1 MRNSG
6 SMEGHPIPGA
16 YGRLADLLP
25 RAVEANA
32 RWMSRYGEFATH
44 PSLLID
50 DAALE
55 SAFSRLQDRLTD
67 NYPFGHPHY
76 VGQML
81 KPPHPAAVLGY
92 VSAMLINPNN
102 HALDG
107 GPATAQMEKEV
118 VARLATMFGLT
129 QHLGHLT
136 SSGTI
141 ANLEAL
147 WAARESHPGKAIAY
161 SADAHY
167 THSRMCQVIGV
178 EGVSVGADGAGRMD
192 LGDLERVLESGRI
205 GTVVATLGTTGLGA
219 LDPLP
224 EIVAL
229 ARAHGAR
236 VHVDTAYGGFFSL
249 IADDSADG
257 VARAP
262 FAAIRDVDS
271 VVVDPHKHGLQ
282 PYGCGAVL
290 FSDPG
295 VGRFYV
301 HDSPYTYF
309 SSDELHL
316 GEISLECSRAGAA
329 AAGLWITLEVLPLS
343 DAGLGQ
349 VLRANRR
356 GALAWADLL
365 SESDSLTSYQSPELD
380 IVTYFPTR
388 GTMSAIDAASAALFT
403 AAADCPPA
411 EQIHLATYS
420 VTPEAL
426 ARRGHAVEH
435 DLPSARIIRSTV
447 MKPESA
453 DAITQIPARLES
465 LARPCSPRVDS
476 GGRPP
481 LTTREPQMCGSTT
494 YLMSPYP
501 GSTLSTSSTS
511 SRASTREMSGSICS
525 EPSLMSRPARSCVSG
540 LRNEPWIRCSLNTRS

>member
-1 MRNSG
+1 MT
-6 SMEGHPIPGA
+6 
-16 YGRLADLLP
+16 DLRAWLP
-25 RAVEANA
+25 RGVEAIHD
-32 RWMSRYGEFATH
+32 WMAQFGAFETH
-44 PSLLID
+44 PSLRVD
-50 DAALE
+50 DVALNR
-55 SAFSRLQDRLTD
+55 AFGQLTDRLQD
-67 NYPFGHPHY
+67 NYPFGHPRY

-81 KPPHPAAVLGY
+81 KPPHDVAVLGY
-92 VSAMLINPNN
+92 VTAMLINPNN

-118 VARLATMFGLT
+118 VAQLAGMFGLP

-136 SSGTI
+136 SSGTT

-147 WAARESHPGKAIAY
+147 WVARESHPGKAIAF
-161 SADAHY
+161 STDAHY
-167 THSRMCQVIGV
+167 THARMCQVIGV
-178 EGVSVGADGAGRMD
+178 EGVPIQVDGQGRMD
-192 LGDLERVLESGRI
+192 LDALEQALSTGRI

-224 EIVAL
+224 EILDL

-236 VHVDTAYGGFFSL
+236 VHVDTAYGGFFAL

-262 FAAIRDVDS
+262 YAAIAGVDS

-290 FSDPG
+290 FADPS

-309 SSDELHL
+309 SSDEMHL

-329 AAGLWITLEVLPLS
+329 AAALWLTLEVIPLS

-356 GALAWADLL
+356 GALQWRRLL
-365 SESDSLTSYQSPELD
+365 DQSDGLTAYQTPELD
-380 IVTYFPTR
+380 IVTLFPTR
-388 GTMSAIDAASAALFT
+388 STLSEVDAASARLFVD
-403 AAADCPPA
+403 AAALPP
-411 EQIHLATYS
+411 EQQVHLATYS
-420 VTPEAL
+420 VTPGAL
-426 ARRGHAVEH
+426 AARGHDVTADVA
-435 DLPSARIIRSTV
+435 SGRIIRSTV

-453 DAITQIPARLES
+453 LVIPEIHARLEE
-465 LARPCSPRVDS
+465 LVR
-476 GGRPP
+476 
-481 LTTREPQMCGSTT
+481 
-494 YLMSPYP
+494 
-501 GSTLSTSSTS
+501 
-511 SRASTREMSGSICS
+511 
-525 EPSLMSRPARSCVSG
+525 
-540 LRNEPWIRCSLNTRS
+540 

>member
-1 MRNSG
+1 MT
-6 SMEGHPIPGA
+6 
-16 YGRLADLLP
+16 DLRVWLP
-25 RAVEANA
+25 RAVDAIDS
-32 RWMSRYGEFATH
+32 WMAQFGEFTAH
-44 PSLLID
+44 PSTVVD
-50 DAALE
+50 DATLAA
-55 SAFSRLQDRLTD
+55 AFEQLTGRLRD
-67 NYPFGHPHY
+67 NYPFGHPRY

-92 VSAMLINPNN
+92 VTAMLINPNN

-107 GPATAQMEKEV
+107 GPATGRMEKEV
-118 VARLATMFGLT
+118 VADLARMFGMPT
-129 QHLGHLT
+129 HLGHLT

-167 THSRMCQVIGV
+167 THSRMCGVLGV
-178 EGVSVGADGAGRMD
+178 EGIAVAVDAAGRMD
-192 LGDLERVLESGRI
+192 LDHLERILDTHDV

-224 EIVAL
+224 AILEL
-229 ARAHGAR
+229 TRPRGLR

-257 VARAP
+257 VASAP
-262 FAAIRDVDS
+262 FAAIRDADS

-290 FSDPG
+290 FADPG

-316 GEISLECSRAGAA
+316 GEISLECSRAGASA
-329 AAGLWITLEVLPLS
+329 AALWLTLQVLPLMS
-343 DAGLGQ
+343 DGLGQ
-349 VLRANRR
+349 VLRATRR
-356 GALAWADLL
+356 GALDWAARI
-365 SESDSLTSYQSPELD
+365 EASDEFTLFQEPALD

-388 GTMSAIDAASAALFT
+388 TRMSEIDAASSALFSDAAALPLT
-403 AAADCPPA
+403 
-411 EQIHLATYS
+411 EQVDLATYQ
-420 VTPEAL
+420 VDENGFRA
-426 ARRGHAVEH
+426 RGHDVEG
-435 DLPSARIIRSTV
+435 DTPRARIMRSTV

-453 DAITQIPARLES
+453 DAIGEIETTLEQ
-465 LARPCSPRVDS
+465 LVKK
-476 GGRPP
+476 
-481 LTTREPQMCGSTT
+481 
-494 YLMSPYP
+494 
-501 GSTLSTSSTS
+501 
-511 SRASTREMSGSICS
+511 RAAG
-525 EPSLMSRPARSCVSG
+525 
-540 LRNEPWIRCSLNTRS
+540 